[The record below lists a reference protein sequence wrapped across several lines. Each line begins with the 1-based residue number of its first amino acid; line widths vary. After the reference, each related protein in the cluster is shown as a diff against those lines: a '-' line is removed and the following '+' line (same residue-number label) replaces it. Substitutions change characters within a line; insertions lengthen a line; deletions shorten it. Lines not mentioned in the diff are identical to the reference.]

1 MLQGPKD
8 QPHVTAVL
16 FGGQCVL
23 PLAAGLTSTYS
34 CDADTLSKTRVW
46 GSREKMLHCFS
57 ATGQLSGNSR
67 RGWENSSGKSAARSA
82 LDANGN
88 TTPKTDSTGTTNY
101 TWDFENRLTN
111 VTLPGSGGT
120 VSYAYDP
127 WGRRVYKSSS
137 SGTSVYAYDG
147 YNVIEETNAA
157 GAAVARYSQGEN
169 VDEPLAGLRS
179 GTTSY
184 YEADALGSITSLSN
198 AAGALAQTYTLDS
211 FGNLVATSGSIVN
224 NFRYTGR
231 ELDSE
236 TNLYYYRSR
245 YYDPAAGRFVSED
258 PFRYNEGWENLYSY
272 VTNNP
277 LNLID
282 PLGLWPQ
289 TPVVTSPIVPILM
302 CPWCNQFGT
311 GAALMWQNYK
321 RMEETKWVRGDKYYH
336 CIANCE
342 ATNAG
347 PGGAVAA
354 KIISFLRTD
363 VRSRITEPT
372 DWKNDKVANTCGQQ
386 GGNCDQTCAPFVP
399 KYSPGKP
406 QFHW

>member
-1 MLQGPKD
+1 VYVGLDVWK
-8 QPHVTAVL
+8 T
-16 FGGQCVL
+16 
-23 PLAAGLTSTYS
+23 LA
-34 CDADTLSKTRVW
+34 RP
-46 GSREKMLHCFS
+46 
-57 ATGQLSGNSR
+57 ATVDS
-67 RGWENSSGKSAARSA
+67 
-82 LDANGN
+82 NGN
-88 TTPKTDSTGTTNY
+88 TLTSVTGSNTTTY
-101 TWDFENRLTN
+101 AWDFENRLSS
-111 VTLPGSGGT
+111 VTLPGNGGT
-120 VSYAYDP
+120 VTFKYDP
-127 WGRRVYKSSS
+127 WGRRIEKSSS
-137 SGTSVYAYDG
+137 AGTSIYAYDG
-147 YNVIEETNAA
+147 YNLIEETNAA

-169 VDEPLAGLRS
+169 VDEPLVGLRS

-198 AAGALAQTYTLDS
+198 AAGALTQTYTFDS

-258 PFRYNEGWENLYSY
+258 SFRYNEGWENLYSY

-289 TPVVTSPIVPILM
+289 TPVVISPIVPILM
-302 CPWCNQFGT
+302 CPWCNQTVEGVYAF
-311 GAALMWQNYK
+311 WNNFQ
-321 RMEETKWVRGDKYYH
+321 RMKETKWTRGDKYYH
-336 CIANCE
+336 CMANCE

-347 PGGAVAA
+347 PAGAVTA
-354 KIISFLRTD
+354 KVLSFLRTD

-372 DWKNDKVANTCGQQ
+372 DWQNDKKANECGQK
-386 GGNCDQTCAPFVP
+386 GGNCDQTCAPFVVQQ
-399 KYSPGKP
+399 KPGNP
-406 QFHW
+406 PFHW